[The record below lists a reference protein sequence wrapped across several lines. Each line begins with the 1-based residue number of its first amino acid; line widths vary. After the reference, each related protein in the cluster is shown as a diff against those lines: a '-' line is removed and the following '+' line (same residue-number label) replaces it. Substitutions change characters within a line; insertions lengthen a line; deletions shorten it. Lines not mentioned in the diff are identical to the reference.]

1 MKFKE
6 LRKSKNMTQCELAK
20 AIGLTQQAV
29 ANWESGQS
37 KPTTDAIIKI
47 ASVFGCSMQ
56 TVFECFI

>member
-1 MKFKE
+1 MKFKD
-6 LRKSKNMTQCELAK
+6 LRKSKHMTQCELAT

-37 KPTTDAIIKI
+37 KPTTGTIAKI
-47 ASVFGCSMQ
+47 ATALGCTIQ